1 MNIPEL
7 KGKLSLDI
15 SNWNASIE
23 AAKKSSKVLEDK
35 IKNLKKVGQSF
46 AIAGAAVTTSL
57 GLMTKS
63 FISTTARIDDISK
76 ALQLSAKSFQNLSYA
91 ASQTGSDITAISMGI
106 KTLSRV
112 ITRANEGNA
121 EYQRLFNDIGLSY
134 RDLLKLSPEKQL
146 EKVGQALNNISSP
159 TKRVALSMELL
170 GKSGATLIE
179 TSSKISQL
187 SDEAKRLGIIIDD
200 EVIEAGDTLGDRF
213 ATINQQI
220 SSLNANIGASLAP
233 ILLSLTSTI
242 SNVIARIIEFTKNH
256 RKLVSV
262 ITISISTLGG
272 LALTFGSILTA
283 ITILTPALTVFG
295 VTLSAAIWPITAIA
309 AAIVGVISVFVY
321 WKDIIYGLQIAFNFA
336 LKAMLAGIEV
346 FVDAA
351 QKSLSWIPVVGNSIK
366 NATIATTKGIQEQIN
381 KIDEKS
387 VELKK
392 KREEEKL
399 AATQERL
406 LKEKEA
412 ERQMQLD
419 LQEMTNKIDS
429 ETNRKRVE
437 DAIKREMEVLKV
449 SAENSRRAIDAKLAY
464 EKSQFDKY
472 TLEQKK
478 MVLNNEREIINQR
491 LQMTKEGTQEYYMLL
506 QEKAENQKRID
517 ELSNSTMVIGF
528 RAALQEM
535 SNETINYANKTKA
548 FFLDM
553 QFGIANSFESLL
565 NDLSNGFADFGEF
578 IGSIGNAIKGALI
591 RAFADIVAEWL
602 MQNVI
607 MRAATA
613 LWKAE
618 EVSAAAAVGAARA
631 AAASAWSL
639 WGAIAIGAAIGAAIM
654 SMAGQFK
661 NGGLIGGS
669 SYSGDNLL
677 IRANSGERVLN
688 AEQQQWLEKVGSR
701 NSESNNNV
709 SINQS
714 IVVEK
719 GTDLEGI
726 IKALKKGTLEALE
739 MANLTVKVGNKQSGV
754 AV

>member
-1 MNIPEL
+1 MIPEL

-35 IKNLKKVGQSF
+35 IKNLKKLGQSF
-46 AIAGAAVTTSL
+46 AITGAAMTATV

-63 FISTTARIDDISK
+63 FITAAARIDDTSK
-76 ALQLSAKSFQNLSYA
+76 ALQLTAKSFQNLSYA
-91 ASQTGSDITAISMGI
+91 ASQTGNDITSISMGI
-106 KTLSRV
+106 KTLSKV
-112 ITRANEGNA
+112 VTKANEGNV
-121 EYQRLFNDIGLSY
+121 EYQKTFQEIGISY
-134 RDLLKLSPEKQL
+134 KELLRLSPEKQF

-159 TKRVALSMELL
+159 TKRVAVSMELF
-170 GKSGATLIE
+170 GRSGATLIE
-179 TSSKISQL
+179 TASKMSQL
-187 SDEAKRLGIIIDD
+187 SDEAQRLGIIIDN
-200 EVIEAGDTLGDRF
+200 EVIEAGDTLNDRF
-213 ATINQQI
+213 STINQQI
-220 SSLNANIGASLAP
+220 SALNANIGASLAP
-233 ILLSLTSTI
+233 ALLSLTSKI
-242 SNVIARIIEFTKNH
+242 SNVIASIIEFVKNH
-256 RKLVSV
+256 KKLVSV
-262 ITISISTLGG
+262 ITISISIIGS
-272 LALTFGSILTA
+272 LTFAFGSLLTA
-283 ITILTPALTVFG
+283 ITVITPALGVLG
-295 VTLSAAIWPITAIA
+295 VTLSAALWPITAIVA
-309 AAIVGVISVFVY
+309 GIVGAISIFIY
-321 WKDIIYGLQIAFNFA
+321 WKDIIYGLQLAFNFA
-336 LKAMLAGIEV
+336 LKSMLAGIET
-346 FVDAA
+346 FVIAA
-351 QKSLSWIPVVGNSIK
+351 EKSLGWLPVVGNNIK
-366 NATIATTKGIQEQIN
+366 NITVSTSKNIQDQIN

-387 VELKK
+387 VQLKK

-399 AATQERL
+399 AAVEQRL
-406 LKEKEA
+406 AKEKEA
-412 ERQMQLD
+412 ERQAQLD
-419 LQEMTNKIDS
+419 LQNMVSKMDE

-437 DAIKREMEVLKV
+437 ETIKREMETLKI
-449 SAENSRRAIDAKLAY
+449 SAENSRRAIDARLAY
-464 EKSQFDKY
+464 EKSQFDRY
-472 TLEQKK
+472 NLEEKK
-478 MVLNNEREIINQR
+478 AILNNEKEIINDR
-491 LQMTKEGTQEYYMLL
+491 LAKTREYTQEYYQLL
-506 QEKAENQKRID
+506 QEKAENQRKID

-528 RAALQEM
+528 QTALLEM

-548 FFLDM
+548 FFRDL
-553 QFGIANSFESLL
+553 QSGIASSFEELL
-565 NDLSNGFADFGEF
+565 TDLSNGFADFGEF
-578 IGSIGNAIKGALI
+578 VSSIGNAIKGALI

-631 AAASAWSL
+631 AAASAWTL

-654 SMAGQFK
+654 NMAGQFK
-661 NGGLIGGS
+661 DGGLIGGN
-669 SYSGDNLL
+669 SYTGDNLL

-688 AEQQQWLEKVGSR
+688 VEQQRWLEKVGSR
-701 NSESNNNV
+701 ESESTNNV

>member
-1 MNIPEL
+1 MIPEL

-35 IKNLKKVGQSF
+35 LKNLKKLGQSF
-46 AIAGAAVTTSL
+46 AVTGAAITASI

-63 FISTTARIDDISK
+63 FITATARIDDTSK
-76 ALQLSAKSFQNLSYA
+76 ALQLTTKSFQNLSYA
-91 ASQTGSDITAISMGI
+91 ASQTGNDIATISMGI

-112 ITRANEGNA
+112 VNKANEGNV
-121 EYQRLFNDIGLSY
+121 EYQKTFQEIGISY
-134 RDLLKLSPEKQL
+134 RELLKLSPEKQL

-159 TKRVALSMELL
+159 TRRVAVSMELF

-179 TSSKISQL
+179 TATKMSQL
-187 SDEAKRLGIIIDD
+187 SEEAQRLGIIIDD
-200 EVIEAGDTLGDRF
+200 EVIQAGDTLSDRF
-213 ATINQQI
+213 STINQQI
-220 SSLNANIGASLAP
+220 SALNANIGASLAP
-233 ILLSLTSTI
+233 ALLSLTSRI
-242 SNVIARIIEFTKNH
+242 SNVIATVIEFVKNH
-256 RKLVSV
+256 KKLVSV
-262 ITISISTLGG
+262 ITLSISIIGS
-272 LALTFGSILTA
+272 LTFAFGSLLTA
-283 ITILTPALTVFG
+283 ITILTPALTVLG
-295 VTLSAAIWPITAIA
+295 VSLSAALWPITAIA
-309 AAIVGVISVFVY
+309 AGIVGIISIFVY

-336 LKAMLAGIEV
+336 LKSMLAGIDV
-346 FVDAA
+346 FVNAA
-351 QKSLSWIPVVGNSIK
+351 QKSLSWLPVVGK
-366 NATIATTKGIQEQIN
+366 NVQNLTVSTSKNIQDQIN

-399 AATQERL
+399 AATEQRL
-406 LKEKEA
+406 AKEKEA
-412 ERQMQLD
+412 ERQAQLD
-419 LQEMTNKIDS
+419 LKNMISKMDE

-437 DAIKREMEVLKV
+437 DTIKREMETLKI
-449 SAENSRRAIDAKLAY
+449 SAENSRRAIDARLAY
-464 EKSQFDKY
+464 EKSQFDRY
-472 TLEQKK
+472 SLEQKK
-478 MVLNNEREIINQR
+478 TILNNEKEIINER
-491 LQMTKEGTQEYYMLL
+491 LAKTKEYTQEYYLLL
-506 QEKAENQKRID
+506 QEKAENQRKID

-528 RAALQEM
+528 KAALAEM
-535 SNETINYANKTKA
+535 SNQTINYANKTKA
-548 FFLDM
+548 FFNDL
-553 QFGIANSFESLL
+553 QSGIARSFEDLL
-565 NDLSNGFADFGEF
+565 TDLSNGFADFGEF
-578 IGSIGNAIKGALI
+578 VSSIGNAIKSALI

-631 AAASAWSL
+631 AAASAWAL

-654 SMAGQFK
+654 NMAGAFK
-661 NGGLIGGS
+661 NGGLIGGN
-669 SYSGDNLL
+669 SYTGDNLL

-688 AEQQQWLEKVGSR
+688 VEQQRWLEKVGSR
-701 NSESNNNV
+701 NSESTNNV

-714 IVVEK
+714 ITVEK

>member
-1 MNIPEL
+1 MIPEL

-35 IKNLKKVGQSF
+35 LKNLKKLGQSF
-46 AIAGAAVTTSL
+46 AVTGAAITASI

-63 FISTTARIDDISK
+63 FITATARIDDTSK
-76 ALQLSAKSFQNLSYA
+76 ALQLTTKSFQNLSYA
-91 ASQTGSDITAISMGI
+91 ASQTGSDITTISMGI

-112 ITRANEGNA
+112 VNKANEGNV
-121 EYQRLFNDIGLSY
+121 EYQKTFQEIGISY
-134 RDLLKLSPEKQL
+134 RELLKLSPEKQL

-159 TKRVALSMELL
+159 TRRVAVSMELF

-179 TSSKISQL
+179 TATKMSQL
-187 SDEAKRLGIIIDD
+187 SEEAQRLGIIIDD
-200 EVIEAGDTLGDRF
+200 EVITAGDTLNDRF
-213 ATINQQI
+213 STINQQI
-220 SSLNANIGASLAP
+220 SALNANIGASLAP
-233 ILLSLTSTI
+233 ALLSLTSRI
-242 SNVIARIIEFTKNH
+242 SSVIAAVIEFVKNH
-256 RKLVSV
+256 KKLVSV
-262 ITISISTLGG
+262 ITLSISIIGS
-272 LALTFGSILTA
+272 LTFAFGSLLTA
-283 ITILTPALTVFG
+283 ITIITPALGVLG
-295 VTLSAAIWPITAIA
+295 VTLSAALWPITAIA
-309 AAIVGVISVFVY
+309 AGIVGIISIFVY

-336 LKAMLAGIEV
+336 LKSMLAGIDV
-346 FVDAA
+346 FVNAA
-351 QKSLSWIPVVGNSIK
+351 QKSLSWLPVVGK
-366 NATIATTKGIQEQIN
+366 NVQNLTVSTSKNIQDQIN

-392 KREEEKL
+392 KREQEKL
-399 AATQERL
+399 AATEQRL
-406 LKEKEA
+406 AKEKEA
-412 ERQMQLD
+412 ERQAQLD
-419 LQEMTNKIDS
+419 LKNMISKMDE

-437 DAIKREMEVLKV
+437 DTIKREMETLKI
-449 SAENSRRAIDAKLAY
+449 SAENSRRAIDARLAY
-464 EKSQFDKY
+464 EKSQFDRY
-472 TLEQKK
+472 SLEQKK
-478 MVLNNEREIINQR
+478 TILNNEKEIINER
-491 LQMTKEGTQEYYMLL
+491 LAKTKEYTQEYYLLL
-506 QEKAENQKRID
+506 QEKAENQRKID

-528 RAALQEM
+528 KAALAEM
-535 SNETINYANKTKA
+535 SNQTINYANKTKA
-548 FFLDM
+548 FFNDL
-553 QFGIANSFESLL
+553 QSGIARSFEDLL
-565 NDLSNGFADFGEF
+565 TDLSNGFADFGEF
-578 IGSIGNAIKGALI
+578 VSSIGNAIKSALI

-631 AAASAWSL
+631 AAASAWAL

-654 SMAGQFK
+654 NMAGAFK
-661 NGGLIGGS
+661 DGGLIGGN
-669 SYSGDNLL
+669 SYTGDNLL